1 MELSTTAG
9 LLIFL
14 AAIIV
19 AVVVGTKTKCNI
31 GIAGLT
37 LAFLIGTILMN
48 KSITDVIGYFPYKLL
63 FTMMVVTFF
72 YGYASENGAI
82 QGIAS
87 RLIYAARKKPQL
99 LPIALYVAT
108 FIVSALGAGAAATP
122 VFMSPIAFTLAGEMG
137 FNPMLALL
145 AVFLGSLGGGI
156 QAWTSTGVMF
166 RGIAANT
173 LPEEQA
179 SSVIWSYGLTLVFAA
194 TAFFLIM
201 YFVFKGYK
209 VTSANIEKP
218 APFNKD
224 QKITL
229 GIIFAMMVLIVVPV
243 FCNMFLPNPVTK
255 WFAAKFDIQV
265 LSVIGVVVCSALNL
279 AKTADV
285 VKNKIPW
292 TTIIMICG
300 MSTLIGLA
308 VDMGVADVIG
318 GWLGGSIPK
327 ILILPMIALLAGLLS
342 FVTTGPAVIF
352 PLFIPMF
359 PALADATG
367 ISAVAMTIAL
377 FAGTGATGMSPF
389 SQGGSMALIGCKD
402 DEMRE
407 KLLPKQM
414 VCACAFLGFYIILAF
429 VGWFNIFG

>member
-1 MELSTTAG
+1 MSTTVG
-9 LLIFL
+9 LIVFL
-14 AAIIV
+14 AAIV
-19 AVVVGTKTKCNI
+19 LAVIIGTKTKCNI
-31 GIAGLT
+31 GVVGLA
-37 LAFLIGTILMN
+37 LAFLIGTMLMG
-48 KSITDVIGYFPYKLL
+48 KKITEVIGYFPYKLL

-87 RLIYAARKKPQL
+87 RLIYASRKKPWA
-99 LPIALYVAT
+99 LPIALYIAT
-108 FIVSALGAGAAATP
+108 FVVSAMGAGAAATP
-122 VFMSPIAFTLAGEMG
+122 VFMSPIAFTLAAQMG

-145 AVFLGSLGGGI
+145 AVFLGSLGGGL
-156 QAWTSTGVMF
+156 QAWTSSGVMF
-166 RGIAANT
+166 KGIAANT
-173 LPEEQA
+173 LTEAEA
-179 SSVIWSYGLTLVFAA
+179 SSVSWGYGITLIVAC
-194 TAFFLIM
+194 TLFFLLM
-201 YFVFKGYK
+201 YVVFKGYK
-209 VTSANIEKP
+209 VKAVDIKKP
-218 APFNKD
+218 EPFDKK

-229 GIIFAMMVLIVVPV
+229 IIILAMMVLIIVPV

-255 WFAAKFDIQV
+255 WFASKFDIQV
-265 LSVIGVVVCSALNL
+265 LSVIGVIVCSALNL
-279 AKTADV
+279 ANTADV

-300 MSTLIGLA
+300 MSTMIGLA

-318 GWLGGSIPK
+318 SWLGGSIPG
-327 ILILPMIALLAGLLS
+327 LLVLPMIALLAGLLS

-359 PALADATG
+359 PALSQATG
-367 ISAVAMTIAL
+367 ISVIAMTIAL

-407 KLLPKQM
+407 KLLPKQLL
-414 VCACAFLGFYIILAF
+414 CAFAFLAMYLVLAF
-429 VGWFNIFG
+429 IGWFKIFG